1 MIRRYKVS
9 LLESCMYVK
18 LTLST
23 LKLKNM
29 MMTTS
34 TLKIIIMKI
43 IMVDWPLTRQHWASA
58 VGFVAWYQTP
68 GASFSSC
75 FAFLY
80 REEEKEEEEEEEK
93 KEEKEEVMKIL
104 NHWWRGEP
112 RIIFLIIILK
122 MMVMLMK

>member
-1 MIRRYKVS
+1 M
-9 LLESCMYVK
+9 EEMYVK
-18 LTLST
+18 LTLPT
-23 LKLKNM
+23 LKLENM

-34 TLKIIIMKI
+34 TVKIIIMKI

-93 KEEKEEVMKIL
+93 KEEKEEKEEVMKIL